1 MESNFI
7 LPIFLTITQKQA
19 GKSVEI
25 DVFYC
30 TFKLK
35 IECVCECQ
43 RSGRTLWLVTKRDDT
58 QLAT

>member
-30 TFKLK
+30 NFKLK

-43 RSGRTLWLVTKRDDT
+43 KSGRTL
-58 QLAT
+58 

>member
-25 DVFYC
+25 YVFYC

-43 RSGRTLWLVTKRDDT
+43 RSGRTL
-58 QLAT
+58 